1 MGSWDNGRHASPDPQ
16 THSDNYIE
24 CACALSNLL
33 EAVAIVPQRETI
45 LSELNNR
52 AQFYTVTDSS
62 PCWSVYIRCGEEG
75 ENY

>member
-33 EAVAIVPQRETI
+33 EAVAIDCTAER
-45 LSELNNR
+45 NN
-52 AQFYTVTDSS
+52 T
-62 PCWSVYIRCGEEG
+62 E
-75 ENY
+75 